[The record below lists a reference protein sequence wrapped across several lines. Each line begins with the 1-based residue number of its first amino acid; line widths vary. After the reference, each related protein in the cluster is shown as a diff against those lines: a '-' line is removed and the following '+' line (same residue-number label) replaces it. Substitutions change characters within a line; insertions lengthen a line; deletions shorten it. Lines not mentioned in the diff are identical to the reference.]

1 MDNAKKTTISR
12 LHGSK
17 DGRQF
22 SSENQPSPEAKKAGW
37 EELRKRRL
45 LTQSLLKM
53 LMDSEGIPTKE
64 GEDYFKSLLFNA
76 KEGNA
81 KAIDTLNNALEEQ
94 VSKVETTITMPT
106 TIEL

>member
-1 MDNAKKTTISR
+1 MDNAKKTPVSR
-12 LHGSK
+12 LYGAK
-17 DGRQF
+17 DGKPF
-22 SSENQPSPEAKKAGW
+22 TSENQPSPEAKKAGW

-53 LMDSEGIPTKE
+53 LMDENGIPTKE

-81 KAIDTLNNALEEQ
+81 KAIDTINNALEDQ
-94 VSKVETTITMPT
+94 VQKVETTVTMPT